1 MKLAKLIA
9 CLAVLVACVW
19 IGWEWTI
26 NRVYVPQG
34 YSLQLLYKGPFIG
47 SGQQAE
53 DGNWAQDGEIGVRR
67 QLKGPGRHFY
77 NPIWWKRELVPDVVI
92 KAGEVGVVS
101 CKIGLPL
108 PNSDDFLVDG
118 DIGST
123 RYKGI
128 LRKAL
133 APGRYRVNPYGY
145 KVTIVQTETNIAN
158 LNAKQSGWVNIPT
171 GYVGVVTNLASNPVT
186 GAIKGVQEDVLSP
199 GIYLLNGREQQ
210 VDVVEIGYRET
221 TLAHEKIRD
230 NRGKL
235 EVDEAGEPMI
245 RLTDK
250 GIDFPS
256 GDGFQIRMDFTAI
269 WGLMPH
275 QAPNAVH
282 TFGNVDA
289 VQKKVVEPQVE
300 SICRNNGS
308 KYQAVELLVG
318 EDREKFQTQNLDEI
332 REILGEK
339 NITLLY
345 GLIRHIYIPRAVRE
359 PIQSAFVAD
368 ELALTREQEQLTA
381 REEGTFR
388 ESEKNVELENE
399 RVVVDTERQFQSALA
414 EGDREAKGIQAESD
428 RLVAN
433 IKKETAKLKSQAQIL
448 LGKAEN
454 EGQQLIEEAK
464 AERFQLAVEAFGSA
478 EAYNNWIFATNLP
491 KDVDLKLM
499 YAGEGTLWTDMDNL
513 GIRATIPIN
522 QKDKVQKTPTQKSS
536 KTSK

>member
-1 MKLAKLIA
+1 M
-9 CLAVLVACVW
+9 
-19 IGWEWTI
+19 
-26 NRVYVPQG
+26 
-34 YSLQLLYKGPFIG
+34 
-47 SGQQAE
+47 
-53 DGNWAQDGEIGVRR
+53 
-67 QLKGPGRHFY
+67 
-77 NPIWWKRELVPDVVI
+77 
-92 KAGEVGVVS
+92 
-101 CKIGLPL
+101 
-108 PNSDDFLVDG
+108 
-118 DIGST
+118 
-123 RYKGI
+123 
-128 LRKAL
+128 
-133 APGRYRVNPYGY
+133 
-145 KVTIVQTETNIAN
+145 
-158 LNAKQSGWVNIPT
+158 
-171 GYVGVVTNLASNPVT
+171 
-186 GAIKGVQEDVLSP
+186 
-199 GIYLLNGREQQ
+199 
-210 VDVVEIGYRET
+210 
-221 TLAHEKIRD
+221 
-230 NRGKL
+230 
-235 EVDEAGEPMI
+235 
-245 RLTDK
+245 
-250 GIDFPS
+250 
-256 GDGFQIRMDFTAI
+256 
-269 WGLMPH
+269 
-275 QAPNAVH
+275 
-282 TFGNVDA
+282 
-289 VQKKVVEPQVE
+289 
-300 SICRNNGS
+300 
-308 KYQAVELLVG
+308 
-318 EDREKFQTQNLDEI
+318 
-332 REILGEK
+332 
-339 NITLLY
+339 LY

-414 EGDREAKGIQAESD
+414 EGDREAKGIRAESD